1 MLLCDIDSE
10 ELLILKRGALIS
22 SDRFTCSLSG
32 IIGGIVGSGHFSS
45 LCVELLGM
53 CVLLGNENASTME
66 GKRSAFVLWLVLGA
80 GAVNAE
86 EEFFLWERHIVS
98 GFVLSVWRGRGK

>member
-22 SDRFTCSLSG
+22 SDRFSLSG
-32 IIGGIVGSGHFSS
+32 IIGGIVGSRHFSS
-45 LCVELLGM
+45 LCFVLLGM

-66 GKRSAFVLWLVLGA
+66 GKRSVWLVLGA
-80 GAVNAE
+80 GVANAD
-86 EEFFLWERHIVS
+86 EFFL
-98 GFVLSVWRGRGK
+98 